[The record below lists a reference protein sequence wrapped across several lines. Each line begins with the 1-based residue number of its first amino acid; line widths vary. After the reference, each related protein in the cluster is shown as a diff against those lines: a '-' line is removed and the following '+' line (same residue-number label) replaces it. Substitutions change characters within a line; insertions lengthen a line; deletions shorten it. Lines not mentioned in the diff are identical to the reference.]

1 MSSETLA
8 RLSLYG
14 YFVAG
19 AILAVGLIL
28 GWAGLVGSETAPANA
43 KHARHAESYVS
54 AWSATGVAYAL
65 GCLGLLALTVSIAAR
80 GLAAGRP
87 PYANQYE
94 FAVAFAWGALAIF
107 LLLRRNANALLP
119 PVLTLVLGVLLY
131 AGTLP
136 SEITP
141 PVPALQNRLIL
152 GLHVGCA
159 VIAYGANGVAF
170 VAACLFLAQL
180 AIRRRTGHTSRRLPD
195 LGTLDDLGYR
205 AVMLSF
211 PMLGT
216 VLLLGSWWS
225 WVAWGA
231 YWSWDPK
238 QSATLATWLLYGA
251 YLHSRAV
258 RERQGLISAVLL
270 IAGFGAT
277 LLTYLGNLFFGGLHS
292 YSGL

>member
-1 MSSETLA
+1 MSTEALF

-14 YFVAG
+14 YYVAG
-19 AILAVGLIL
+19 AVLALGLIL
-28 GWAGLVGSETAPANA
+28 GWASLVGHETEGRRAKFTRRAGLYAPD
-43 KHARHAESYVS
+43 
-54 AWSATGVAYAL
+54 WSATGVASAL
-65 GCLGLLALTVSIAAR
+65 GWLGLLALTASIAAR
-80 GLAAGRP
+80 WLAAGRP

-94 FAVAFAWGALAIF
+94 FAIAFAWGALVVF
-107 LLLRRNANALLP
+107 LLLRDAHALLP
-119 PVLTLVLGVLLY
+119 AVLTLVLGVLLY

-170 VAACLFLAQL
+170 VAACLFFVQL
-180 AIRRRTGHTSRRLPD
+180 VIRRRSGTTSRRLPD
-195 LGTLDDLGYR
+195 LGTLDGLGYR
-205 AVMLSF
+205 AVMLGF

-225 WVAWGA
+225 WVAWGS

-251 YLHSRAV
+251 YLHTRTL
-258 RERQGLISAVLL
+258 RERQGFLGALLL